1 MRVKHSFPPDISSS
15 LPAKTFLDLV
25 LVLLVHEE
33 VVFFFFFL
41 LWKDLHV
48 AKCFMV
54 LSVMCFKAFSES
66 EIYLKERLFPT
77 SWNSI

>member
-1 MRVKHSFPPDISSS
+1 MRVKHSFLPDISSS

-25 LVLLVHEE
+25 SVLLVHEE
-33 VVFFFFFL
+33 VVFCFFFAVEGFI
-41 LWKDLHV
+41 HV